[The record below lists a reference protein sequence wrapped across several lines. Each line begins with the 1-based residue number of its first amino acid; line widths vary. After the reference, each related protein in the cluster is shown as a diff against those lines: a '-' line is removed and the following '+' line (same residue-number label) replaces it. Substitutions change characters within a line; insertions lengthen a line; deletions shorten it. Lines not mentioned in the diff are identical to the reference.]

1 MASFL
6 SRGHLG
12 KHMKND
18 YDLRNIDIF

>member
-12 KHMKND
+12 KHIKND
-18 YDLRNIDIF
+18 YDLRIIDIF

>member
-18 YDLRNIDIF
+18 YDLRIIDIF